1 MKKSSEF
8 KINNATIK
16 SKIIV
21 ILKKTFIKIFF
32 QIKIILA
39 LLIYSTKTK
48 TLISTSKIVI
58 HYNIRIIII
67 SYLWTIPF
75 KTNIH
80 K

>member
-75 KTNIH
+75 KTNIL